1 MNCDQVSFEG
11 ALRLR
16 KRLGQR
22 LAQLLEQNGWIQARL
37 ASAIAEHY
45 ERSMISHLEAQS
57 SLHRTDCPAASR
69 FRNSCLHTQL
79 DPSYRGLI

>member
-45 ERSMISHLEAQS
+45 ERSMISHLEAGGAT
-57 SLHRTDCPAASR
+57 LH
-69 FRNSCLHTQL
+69 L
-79 DPSYRGLI
+79 DALVKVAQALRRIY